1 MIVGQCLKRQQ
12 FFLSSHH
19 PKIALSNSNNPQG
32 GLTVKTG
39 LDSIVFADEGLDL
52 VEEPA
57 VDAGADVETGE

>member
-1 MIVGQCLKRQQ
+1 MGT
-12 FFLSSHH
+12 SHY
-19 PKIALSNSNNPQG
+19 PKIAFPISNDQTDTLHPQG

-57 VDAGADVETGE
+57 VDAAAGVEMGE